1 MLSAAGCHLGRMVSP
16 AKCNFGCWC
25 HLGRMA
31 SHAFI
36 AEGPANLQMI
46 PKQASGLAHAKCWIR
61 FMRTNTH
68 LMIWLSGYMS
78 DIRLLRLAP
87 LCIK

>member
-1 MLSAAGCHLGRMVSP
+1 MLSAAGRDLMVSP
-16 AKCNFGCWC
+16 PKCNFGCWC
-25 HLGRMA
+25 RLGRMA
-31 SHAFI
+31 SNAFI
-36 AEGPANLQMI
+36 AEGPENLQII

-78 DIRLLRLAP
+78 DIKLLGLAP
-87 LCIK
+87 LRIK